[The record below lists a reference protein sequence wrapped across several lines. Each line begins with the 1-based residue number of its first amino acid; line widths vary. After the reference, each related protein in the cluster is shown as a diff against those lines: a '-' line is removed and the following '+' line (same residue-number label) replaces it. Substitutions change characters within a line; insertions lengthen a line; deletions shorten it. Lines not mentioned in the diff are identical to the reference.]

1 MGHISKDD
9 VRQMTMR
16 KIEEA
21 TELMAAS
28 ARQGLELSSIEASI
42 IIGYMDGHDYELLLD
57 EELRVYLHDGQDGE
71 NHDDDALYSIRECV
85 EFCQEMNEE
94 LLLDAQS
101 SEKVD
106 GEYILDLRKDE
117 IIIGSLMERV
127 AKVVPPKM
135 REYNV
140 VIVETLKK
148 TVRVEAASWA
158 EAQMV
163 VSDAWKNGDYI
174 LDADSFAG
182 VMFTL
187 GS

>member
-1 MGHISKDD
+1 
-9 VRQMTMR
+9 MR

-21 TELMAAS
+21 NELMAAS
-28 ARQGLELSSIEASI
+28 ARQGWELSSIEASI
-42 IIGYMDGHDYELLLD
+42 ILGYMEGHDYELLMD
-57 EELRVYLHDGQDGE
+57 EKLRVYLHDGQDGE
-71 NHDDDALYSIRECV
+71 KHDDDVLYSIRDCV

-101 SEKVD
+101 SEKTD
-106 GEYILDLRKDE
+106 AEYILDLRKDE

-127 AKVVPPKM
+127 AKVIPPKM

-148 TVRVEAASWA
+148 TVTVEAASWA

-163 VSDAWKNGDYI
+163 VKDAWKNGDYI

>member
-1 MGHISKDD
+1 
-9 VRQMTMR
+9 MR

-21 TELMAAS
+21 NELMAAS
-28 ARQGLELSSIEASI
+28 ARQGWELSSIEASI
-42 IIGYMDGHDYELLLD
+42 ILGYMEGHDYELLMD
-57 EELRVYLHDGQDGE
+57 EKLRVYLHDGQDG
-71 NHDDDALYSIRECV
+71 DVLYSIRDCV

-101 SEKVD
+101 SEKTD
-106 GEYILDLRKDE
+106 AEYILDLRKDE

-127 AKVVPPKM
+127 AKVIPPKM

-148 TVRVEAASWA
+148 TVTVEAASWA

-163 VSDAWKNGDYI
+163 VEDAWKNGDYI

>member
-1 MGHISKDD
+1 
-9 VRQMTMR
+9 MR

-21 TELMAAS
+21 NELMAAS
-28 ARQGLELSSIEASI
+28 ARQGWELSSIEASI
-42 IIGYMDGHDYELLLD
+42 ILGYMEGHDYELLMD
-57 EELRVYLHDGQDGE
+57 EKFRVYLHDGQDGE
-71 NHDDDALYSIRECV
+71 KRDDDALYSIRDCV

-101 SEKVD
+101 SEKTD
-106 GEYILDLRKDE
+106 AKYILDLRKDE
-117 IIIGSLMERV
+117 IILDSLMERV
-127 AKVVPPKM
+127 AKVIPPKI

-148 TVRVEAASWA
+148 TVTVEAASWA

-163 VSDAWKNGDYI
+163 VEDAWKNGDYI